1 MIKRCCK
8 LTVAITIVILFL
20 GCAGKTKYM
29 QEVTDPNISYTPGSN
44 EAVVVFMRPSNFAFA
59 IQSAVFDV
67 TTEENKLVGIVSAK
81 KKVAYRVKPGKYTF
95 MVTGESADFM
105 QAELKAGKTYYSTVN
120 PRMGAWKARFSL
132 GAVHQ
137 DIDQA
142 KLSAWNNSCS
152 WVETTDATY
161 RWAEQNAPS
170 IQSKRDA
177 YIGIWDN
184 KPDSG
189 KPTLYPED
197 GF

>member
-1 MIKRCCK
+1 MIKTCFK

-29 QEVTDPNISYTPGSN
+29 RDVTDPNVNYAPGSN
-44 EAVVVFMRPSNFAFA
+44 EAVVVFMRPSTFAYA
-59 IQSAVFDV
+59 IQSSVFDV
-67 TTEENKLVGIVSAK
+67 TTKENQLVGIISAK
-81 KKVAYRVKPGKYTF
+81 KKVAYRAKPGKYMF
-95 MVTGESADFM
+95 MVLGESADFM
-105 QAELKAGKTYYSTVN
+105 QAELEAGKTYYSTIN

-132 GAVHQ
+132 GAIHK

-142 KLSAWNNSCS
+142 KLNAWKNGCS
-152 WVETTDATY
+152 WVETTDTTY
-161 RWAEQNAPS
+161 KWAEQNAPS
-170 IQSKRDA
+170 IQSKRGA
-177 YIGIWDN
+177 YFEKWNN

>member
-1 MIKRCCK
+1 MIKGFCK
-8 LTVAITIVILFL
+8 LTVVITIVFLFL
-20 GCAGKTKYM
+20 GCAGTTKYM
-29 QEVTDPNISYTPGSN
+29 QDVTDPNVTYAPGSN
-44 EAVVVFMRPSNFAFA
+44 EAVVVFMRPSTYAYA

-67 TTEENKLVGIVSAK
+67 TTQENQLVGIVSAK
-81 KKVAYRVKPGKYTF
+81 KKVAYRAKPGKYMF
-95 MVTGESADFM
+95 MVLGESADFM
-105 QAELKAGKTYYSTVN
+105 QAKLEAGKTYYATVN

-137 DIDQA
+137 NIDQA
-142 KLSAWNNSCS
+142 KLNEWKKGCS
-152 WVETTDATY
+152 WVETTDTTY
-161 RWAEQNAPS
+161 QWAEQNAPS

-177 YIGIWDN
+177 YIEKWNN

>member
-1 MIKRCCK
+1 MFKSCFK

-29 QEVTDPNISYTPGSN
+29 QDITDPNVNYVPGSN
-44 EAVVVFMRPSNFAFA
+44 EAVVVFMRPSTFAYA
-59 IQSAVFDV
+59 IQSSVFDV
-67 TTEENKLVGIVSAK
+67 TTEENQLVGIVSAK
-81 KKVAYRVKPGKYTF
+81 KKVAYRANPGKYMF
-95 MVTGESADFM
+95 MVVGESADFM
-105 QAELKAGKTYYSTVN
+105 QAELEAGKTYYATVN

-137 DIDQA
+137 NIDQA
-142 KLSAWNNSCS
+142 RLNEWRKDCS
-152 WVETTDATY
+152 WVETTEATY
-161 RWAEQNAPS
+161 QWAEQNAPS

-177 YIGIWDN
+177 YIEKWHS
-184 KPDSG
+184 KPDSD

>member
-1 MIKRCCK
+1 MIKSCCK
-8 LTVAITIVILFL
+8 LSLAISIVILFL
-20 GCAGKTKYM
+20 GCAGTTRYM
-29 QEVTDPNISYTPGSN
+29 HEVTDPNLTYAPGSN

-67 TTEENKLVGIVSAK
+67 TTEENRLVGIVSAK
-81 KKVAYRVKPGKYTF
+81 KKLAYRVKPGKHMF

-142 KLSAWNNSCS
+142 RLSEWKNSCS

-161 RWAEQNAPS
+161 QWAKQNAPS

-177 YIGIWDN
+177 YIGKWHS

-189 KPTLYPED
+189 KPTLYQED